1 MRERRNTAAILVKDL
16 KRVVNQPLL
25 RLQAAALPLISGLV
39 EDLLERVDILLVDM
53 RGDGGLLAVRLLEGR
68 PGPAHEKK
76 EEERV
81 RFCKRTTA
89 QQAQMNVPCEGGVQA
104 CTLTLPS
111 FGQSS
116 RLNQSMPRGP
126 HSSSTTPVQ

>member
-1 MRERRNTAAILVKDL
+1 MGGERGVRTAAILVEDL
-16 KRVVNQPLL
+16 ERVVNQPLL

-39 EDLLERVDILLVDM
+39 EDLLERVDVLLVDM

-89 QQAQMNVPCEGGVQA
+89 QQAQMNVPCEERVQ
-104 CTLTLPS
+104 
-111 FGQSS
+111 GRS
-116 RLNQSMPRGP
+116 RCHQKKHHRFLSPGRDGYFLDR
-126 HSSSTTPVQ
+126 